1 LSDFFPETKMP
12 HTSETTATAEMR
24 SCAKECADCHEIC
37 IETVQHCLA
46 MGGEHA
52 SPEHIRTLLDCAQIC
67 QTSADFLTR
76 ASELHLITCAACAEI
91 CRACERACEAMGT
104 DQTMKTCAE
113 ACARCAESCERM
125 AA

>member
-1 LSDFFPETKMP
+1 MP
-12 HTSETTATAEMR
+12 HTAETTITAEMR
-24 SCAKECADCHEIC
+24 KCAKECSDCHTIC
-37 IETVQHCLA
+37 TETAQYCLS

-67 QTSADFLTR
+67 QTSSDFLTR
-76 ASELHLITCAACAEI
+76 GSDFHHNTCGVCAEV
-91 CRACERACEAMGT
+91 CRECERECRKFGN
-104 DQTMKTCAE
+104 DQTMKKCAE